1 MASLLNVRT
10 SVNLIFLSYM
20 NKVELWL
27 FNNLYAVWRVWNF
40 ITYLPYWVRYDVPG
54 YFMAI
59 KYFYQRGKT
68 WYSDDMY
75 WHLDD
80 CIDSLYKRG
89 LKDLVEK
96 GIGYPTKYNNRAEFE
111 NELNKI
117 RLVLEEEEPMLTD
130 YKFQY
135 DRYRSDCD
143 LYYRKKTQAYKKLA
157 DLHFNL
163 WD

>member
-1 MASLLNVRT
+1 
-10 SVNLIFLSYM
+10 
-20 NKVELWL
+20 
-27 FNNLYAVWRVWNF
+27 
-40 ITYLPYWVRYDVPG
+40 
-54 YFMAI
+54 
-59 KYFYQRGKT
+59 
-68 WYSDDMY
+68 MY
-75 WHLDD
+75 WHLDECVD
-80 CIDSLYKRG
+80 NLYKRG

-96 GIGYPTKYNNRAEFE
+96 GVGYPTKYRNMAEWE

-135 DRYRSDCD
+135 DRYRSDLD
-143 LYYRKKTQAYKKLA
+143 LYQRKKTLAYKKLA